1 MTHYDEVAALLDAT
15 GFTVHKG
22 HVPDSPEL
30 PYAVLWWPG
39 VGRRSRNTLAG
50 SSGRL
55 DVSFRITS
63 IGLTDVAVRI
73 VAEAMQ
79 NAVLDAYL
87 TVDGW
92 VTHQILHRGTD
103 VPIQE
108 DRAVT
113 DTASGRH
120 PLYTVD
126 AYRLAAEREQ

>member
-1 MTHYDEVAALLDAT
+1 MSHYDEVAALLDAT

-22 HVPDSPEL
+22 WVEADPSY

-39 VGRRSRNTLAG
+39 VGRRSMNTLAG

-55 DVSFRITS
+55 DSIFRITS
-63 IGLTDVAVRI
+63 VGLTAESVRI
-73 VAEAMQ
+73 IAEAMQ
-79 NAVLDAYL
+79 GAVLDQHI
-87 TVDGW
+87 TVAGW

-108 DRAVT
+108 DRQVV
-113 DTASGRH
+113 DTATGRH

-126 AYRLAAEREQ
+126 AYQLAAERT